1 MGSGIKLKE
10 SIVPLTRLAKIVKK
24 VKKPKREFMSWN
36 ATESVEKYF
45 NRLPMLTFM

>member
-10 SIVPLTRLAKIVKK
+10 SMVPLSKLAKIVKK
-24 VKKPKREFMSWN
+24 VKNPKREFISWN

-45 NRLPMLTFM
+45 TKFPNVIYI